1 MMNELTNDAIKSMK
15 LLNFLRGFYFR
26 KSMKKTGVYRGQFPI
41 LKYLTEHE
49 NCSQIELS
57 KNFHISAAAITK
69 TLNRLDKAG
78 MVVKCIDENN
88 KRANTI
94 TITDLGRETVLNAEK
109 YFEEIDTMTF
119 KHFDEAEFQEF
130 KRLIDK
136 CIKGLCGKEVDDN
149 NYFQIVEEFMRED
162 DEHD

>member
-1 MMNELTNDAIKSMK
+1 LA
-15 LLNFLRGFYFR
+15 
-26 KSMKKTGVYRGQFPI
+26 
-41 LKYLTEHE
+41 EHE

-94 TITDLGRETVLNAEK
+94 AITELGRETVLNAEK

-119 KHFDEAEFQEF
+119 KCLGVDEIQEF

-136 CIKGLCGKEVDDN
+136 CIKGLCGKEVDDD
-149 NYFQIVEEFMRED
+149 NYFQIVEDFMRED

>member
-1 MMNELTNDAIKSMK
+1 MDELTNDAIKSMK
-15 LLNFLRGFYFR
+15 LLNFFRGYYFR
-26 KSMKKTGVYRGQFPI
+26 KSMEKTGVYRAQFPI
-41 LKYLTEHE
+41 LKYLSEHE

-57 KNFHISAAAITK
+57 KNFHISAPAITK

-94 TITDLGRETVLNAEK
+94 AITEFGREIVSKAEK

-119 KHFDEAEFQEF
+119 KFFDEKELQEF
-130 KRLIDK
+130 KRLNEK
-136 CIKGLCGKEVDDN
+136 CVKGLCGKEFDSN
-149 NYFQIVEEFMRED
+149 NYFQLFEDFIRED